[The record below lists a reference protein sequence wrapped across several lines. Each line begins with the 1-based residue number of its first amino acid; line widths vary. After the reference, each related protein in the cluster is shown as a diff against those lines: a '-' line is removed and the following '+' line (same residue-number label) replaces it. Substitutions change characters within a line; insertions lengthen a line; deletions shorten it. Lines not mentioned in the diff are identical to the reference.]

1 MLPAWVLLLASSAW
15 TDLPAPALAQQ
26 GGSGWA
32 AAGRWP
38 AAQAPRPEGAS
49 TPPVFLPALPQAAQH
64 QAAAQVAQ
72 LPLPP
77 RGESQQP
84 PAEAPAN
91 GTGFRQTVP
100 PASAP
105 PTLPGPGLGRVEHLP
120 ELPPGL
126 RTPQPSPEVVQRYG
140 QFVQRTIDPE
150 VALDLVVGRPRI
162 LTFRQPPR
170 RMYLPDESVARL
182 EVLDPND
189 PREIAITGLR
199 TGSTVLHIWVPDP
212 QAPQQLHV
220 LSYLLRVIADPE
232 RKERL
237 DAIYEALAREINRAF
252 PDSYVE
258 LTLVGDQ
265 IVVRGQAKDAFE
277 AAHILRIVEQNAP
290 RQSREPGAANV
301 NFNVSQTSFLPS
313 GVEQTESLTGLPA
326 DVLRSAVLQTE
337 SGIVNLLRIPG
348 EQQVMLRVTVAEVNR
363 SAARSIGLNF
373 SITNDSGLTVFQSLT
388 GPLTGNNLPTLLD
401 NGQVALAI
409 NALRNLKLARTLAE
423 PNLVTLNGR
432 TANFQAGGQFPIP
445 VVTGFTAAGLQGVQ
459 FVPFG
464 VQLQFT
470 PYILDRD
477 RVRLIV
483 SANVST
489 RDQSLGTNIGGAA
502 SAGGTNVPGLNTR
515 NFQTTVELREG
526 QTLAVAG
533 LIQTNFGADSDRVP
547 LWGDLP
553 IIGRTGGF
561 DRTSAGEQ
569 ELVILITPELVHP
582 LEACHTP
589 PLPGNDVFEP
599 GDLEFYLQ
607 GRLESRRS
615 YDFRSTVRTDYHRLR
630 RYHDCQD
637 VFIIGPH
644 GHSFNCCQ
652 TPQPLEPHPH
662 VPEPPRVP
670 VERLPAAPPQPAP
683 AHPGVGTAPH
693 PTTTPRPR

>member
-1 MLPAWVLLLASSAW
+1 MGSA
-15 TDLPAPALAQQ
+15 D
-26 GGSGWA
+26 G
-32 AAGRWP
+32 
-38 AAQAPRPEGAS
+38 
-49 TPPVFLPALPQAAQH
+49 PVFLPALPQTPQH
-64 QAAAQVAQ
+64 ARQQVPGIHVAQ
-72 LPLPP
+72 LPPGQRNGLP
-77 RGESQQP
+77 QV
-84 PAEAPAN
+84 PAEAAPGDASH
-91 GTGFRQTVP
+91 QVP
-100 PASAP
+100 PPAATAP
-105 PTLPGPGLGRVEHLP
+105 QEPQPSGLGRIERLP
-120 ELPPGL
+120 DLPPGL
-126 RTPQPSPEVVQRYG
+126 RTPQPGPEVLQRYG

-150 VALDLVVGRPRI
+150 VTLDLVVGRPRI
-162 LTFRQPPR
+162 LAFRQPPR
-170 RMYLPDESVARL
+170 RMYIPDESVARL
-182 EVLDPND
+182 EVLDPDD
-189 PREIAITGLR
+189 PREIAVTGLR
-199 TGSTVLHIWVPDP
+199 TGSTVLHVWVADP
-212 QAPQQLHV
+212 QMPQQLQV
-220 LSYLLRVIADPE
+220 LSYLLRVVPDPE

-237 DAIYEALAREINRAF
+237 EAIYQALAREINRAF

-277 AAHILRIVEQNAP
+277 AAHILRIVEQNVP
-290 RQSREPGAANV
+290 RQQRDTGAGQI
-301 NFNVSQTSFLPS
+301 NFQVSQTSFLP
-313 GVEQTESLTGLPA
+313 GGQEQTESITGLSA
-326 DVLRSAVLQTE
+326 DVLRSALLQGET
-337 SGIVNLLRIPG
+337 GIVNLLRIPG

-373 SITNDSGLTVFQSLT
+373 SITNDSGITVFQNLT
-388 GPLTGNNLPTLLD
+388 GPVSGVNLPTLLD

-432 TANFQAGGQFPIP
+432 TASFQAGGQFPIP

-470 PYILDRD
+470 PYIVDRD
-477 RVRLIV
+477 RVRLVV

-489 RDQSLGTNIGGAA
+489 RDESIGANIGGAG
-502 SAGGTNVPGLNTR
+502 SGGGTNVPGLNTR
-515 NFQTTVELREG
+515 NFQSTVELREG

-589 PLPGNDVFEP
+589 PLPGADVFEP
-599 GDLEFYLQ
+599 GDIEFYLQ

-615 YDFRSTVRTDYHRLR
+615 YDFRSPVRTDYHRLR

-637 VFIIGPH
+637 IFIIGPH
-644 GHSFNCCQ
+644 GHSFPCCP
-652 TPQPLEPHPH
+652 TPLPPEAHSSRAGPSHAP
-662 VPEPPRVP
+662 PEPVP
-670 VERLPAAPPQPAP
+670 AVPSDRRLPAPSHGGSARST
-683 AHPGVGTAPH
+683 PGA
-693 PTTTPRPR
+693 RPR